1 MSYVH
6 IVAMDGMNGIG
17 LNGRL
22 PWNCPVDMHWF
33 RHATEGQTLIVG
45 RKTYE
50 DLVRRHEKKHMTRV
64 SPLPGR
70 KLIVLSKS
78 LEKTRY
84 MDVCIVKSVEE
95 LEEVFPKTSLYFV
108 IGGSQIYS
116 LLKPSAVLR
125 SLVDVIPH
133 DVDTW
138 YPEQNLSGLKMIH
151 SRDIRNANSN
161 ALVEVFVKTDLPI
174 TDSDKL
180 VNLLQSFKSH

>member
-1 MSYVH
+1 MKYVH
-6 IVAMDGMNGIG
+6 IVATDRAGGIG

-50 DLVRRHEKKHMTRV
+50 DLVRRHEKKHMSRV

-70 KLIVLSKS
+70 RIIVLSKTLKRNPYVDVWNVDS
-78 LEKTRY
+78 AEQLE
-84 MDVCIVKSVEE
+84 SVISEQN
-95 LEEVFPKTSLYFV
+95 LYFV
-108 IGGSQIYS
+108 IGGSEIYS
-116 LLKPSAVLR
+116 LLKPSAVLL
-125 SLVDVIPH
+125 SVVDSMDH
-133 DVDTW
+133 SVDTW
-138 YPEQNLSGLKMIH
+138 YPESNFAYLK
-151 SRDIRNANSN
+151 SLQTRDIRNANSN
-161 ALVEVFVKTDLPI
+161 ATVKLYVGRDLPI